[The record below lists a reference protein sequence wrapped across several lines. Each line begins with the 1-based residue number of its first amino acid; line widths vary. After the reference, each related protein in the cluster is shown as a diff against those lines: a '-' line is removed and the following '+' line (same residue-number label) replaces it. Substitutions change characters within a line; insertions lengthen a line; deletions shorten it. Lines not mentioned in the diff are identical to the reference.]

1 MRLDA
6 DKIILA
12 YSSIQGSLIHIW
24 QRELELN
31 NTKSNHKSNNR
42 KNNKY
47 TDSWKMEHKG
57 QPIINNSNY
66 ER

>member
-6 DKIILA
+6 DKITLA

-24 QRELELN
+24 QRESEFN
-31 NTKSNHKSNNR
+31 DTDTNHKSNNR

-57 QPIINNSNY
+57 
-66 ER
+66 